1 MPRVGVASPCIATR
15 SSGSGLPRRTQRKAT
30 APLLLA
36 GNGAGTRL
44 GSTGSAKSASNI
56 RISTKLCRR
65 HDGSRVGWAGT
76 AFIRHDTK
84 AVRIAINEDAHRT
97 EERRVGKSVSVR
109 VDLGGRRIIKKKKH
123 KKNAH

>member
-84 AVRIAINEDAHRT
+84 AVRIDINEEAHAPT
-97 EERRVGKSVSVR
+97 SPNFHTLMPTLAPFSEGFF
-109 VDLGGRRIIKKKKH
+109 G
-123 KKNAH
+123 AP